1 MALNRKLTREEKAI
15 REQQAELQRQ
25 LEAVQAE
32 AKAQEAALQAAAKVA
47 GLSAYRVVDALY
59 DMLEVDPETP
69 TSRITD
75 RGTVVVPVDKKEEER
90 TERLLAMLETI
101 IEEADPALLARL
113 KTEDK
118 EGIEMRHLER
128 EERREKR
135 EKRGRSRTTPTPVQP
150 VPKPLTAPQSDDEG
164 EEEPVTPQWGQL
176 AS

>member
-25 LEAVQAE
+25 LEALQAE
-32 AKAQEAALQAAAKVA
+32 NKAAEAALQAAAKVA

-59 DMLEVDPETP
+59 DLLEVDPETP

-75 RGTVVVPVDKKEEER
+75 RGTVAVPVDKKEEER
-90 TERLLAMLETI
+90 TERLLTMLETI
-101 IEEADPALLARL
+101 IEEADPALLGRL

-118 EGIEMRHLER
+118 GGVEMRHLER

-135 EKRGRSRTTPTPVQP
+135 EKRGRGRTAPTPVQP
-150 VPKPLTAPQSDDEG
+150 VQKPLTAPQSDDED
-164 EEEPVTPQWGQL
+164 EEEPETPQWGQL